1 MTDGLAEVHEEEAL
15 ALGRARRADWREHRT
30 NERDSLKRDDGED
43 DEPQMKTGL
52 VSDDFLLRRRRNRA
66 HHERKRQR
74 GKEA

>member
-1 MTDGLAEVHEEEAL
+1 MHEEEAL

-30 NERDSLKRDDGED
+30 NERDSLKRDDGKD